1 MNTRSGDSC
10 TRLHGVLDTVKGYLA
25 RRRIYNIR
33 VRAIEAD
40 ALPIVTVAWR
50 PALDGLDGIDY
61 LGSTGG
67 ADQFVLRLKG
77 ISIRWDRPREV
88 LERSGWRQEYG
99 CAARRRGGQG
109 GD

>member
-10 TRLHGVLDTVKGYLA
+10 AVLCGVLEAVRRYFAK
-25 RRRIYNIR
+25 RRIQVR

-40 ALPIVTVAWR
+40 ALPIVTIAYKA
-50 PALDGLDGIDY
+50 ALDRLDGADY

-77 ISIRWDRPREV
+77 ISIRWDRPR
-88 LERSGWRQEYG
+88 
-99 CAARRRGGQG
+99 ARVTHSIHH
-109 GD
+109 